1 MTCDHVPTV
10 AFAEAEDVD
19 QQILDE
25 TLFFCELYSS
35 NVNKSIVLGC
45 LGFVNTKN
53 LGQTDKI
60 NTPGNCEISQKFAS
74 QG

>member
-35 NVNKSIVLGC
+35 NVNKSIVWLLGLC
-45 LGFVNTKN
+45 
-53 LGQTDKI
+53 
-60 NTPGNCEISQKFAS
+60 
-74 QG
+74 